1 MRALE
6 SGRLFKGDAET
17 QAWINGEGLIIN
29 MADRILNTLSL
40 RHVFDIQ
47 TEVSNAFLALWV
59 LIMGEG

>member
-1 MRALE
+1 MHARE

-47 TEVSNAFLALWV
+47 TEVSNALLALWV